1 MGWLELDSLFM
12 PKLDW
17 VQVEVTSYCN
27 AACIYCPHSVYQGQ
41 WVNRHLPLATFR
53 QLLPVFAKTR
63 LVYLQ
68 GWGEP
73 FLNPDFFEMIALAK
87 QAGCQVGTTTNGM
100 LLDAEKIIK
109 LVESGLDLVAFSL
122 AGTDEENDSIRRGT
136 SFKKILE
143 AIQAL
148 RQAKEK
154 LGRSKPAIHIAYM
167 LLRSGMADLAKL
179 PLTLQGLGV
188 SQMVI
193 STLDFVP
200 RKELEAE
207 RIMLEQDQEHK
218 ELKARLGE
226 LEQLADPF
234 GLTVHYQIKEPG
246 ERRLLC
252 PENVQRALF
261 VGSDGSVAPCVFTNL
276 PLSGWATYIF
286 KDQERPYRRLI
297 FGNLD
302 DLSFP
307 AIWRQKPY
315 LNFRRSFFTGKLI
328 SLCQSCLKM

>member
-1 MGWLELDSLFM
+1 LPFPRLASLLM
-12 PKLDW
+12 TRLDW

-41 WVNRHLPLATFR
+41 WASRHLPLATFR

-122 AGTDEENDSIRRGT
+122 AGTDKENDSIRQGT
-136 SFKKILE
+136 SLKKVLA
-143 AIQAL
+143 AIEEL
-148 RQAKEK
+148 HQAKEK

-179 PLTLQGLGV
+179 PLVLQGLGV
-188 SQMVI
+188 SQVVV
-193 STLDFVP
+193 STLDFVA
-200 RKELEAE
+200 RLELEAE
-207 RIMLEQDQEHK
+207 TVLTEKAGEYR
-218 ELKARLGE
+218 ELKALLRE
-226 LEQLADPF
+226 LEELAEPF
-234 GLTVHYQIKEPG
+234 GLKVHYQIKEPG
-246 ERRLLC
+246 ERRLFC

-276 PLSGWATYIF
+276 PLAGPVTYAF
-286 KDQERPYRRLI
+286 KGKELPYRRLT
-297 FGNLD
+297 FGNLHE
-302 DLSFP
+302 LSLP
-307 AIWRQKPY
+307 AIWRQPAY
-315 LNFRRSFFTGKLI
+315 AQFRRSFFTGNLV
-328 SLCQSCLKM
+328 SLCQHCFKL